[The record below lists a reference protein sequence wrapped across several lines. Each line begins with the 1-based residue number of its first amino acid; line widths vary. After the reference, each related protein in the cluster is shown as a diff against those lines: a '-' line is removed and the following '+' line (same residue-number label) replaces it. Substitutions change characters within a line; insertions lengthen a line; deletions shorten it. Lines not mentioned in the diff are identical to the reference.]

1 MRMREERNNGPLHG
15 IQGFQDHAFFLPI
28 ICQNNSSHHVY
39 SMSGQ
44 ILIAAIFYIR
54 FIIPFFTGL
63 YYILILTM
71 ELRLKNSG

>member
-1 MRMREERNNGPLHG
+1 
-15 IQGFQDHAFFLPI
+15 
-28 ICQNNSSHHVY
+28 
-39 SMSGQ
+39 MSGQ